1 MPPMAT
7 RGRSSRGSQAT
18 SASGGGLVGNRLAL
32 VGTVLYFLEWVGIGF
47 LPGSLPTN
55 RLGHDPAATIADYA
69 HPPGTVA
76 FVAGWFSVV
85 LLGRIVF
92 VAGLRKALS
101 DSRHPHALADIALV
115 VMAVSV
121 TIEVLAYG
129 FVAAGVWLEH
139 AHASAS
145 SVVALDSAG
154 SITDMLIFG
163 PIGVSVVTAALAMRR
178 SRLFASWLSWLG
190 LLAGLLLAAGG
201 IVASSAQGS
210 TGAWH
215 TIGNVLSGPPVLAAW
230 IWMIATSVIIW
241 RATPRA
247 ETAPIV

>member
-1 MPPMAT
+1 
-7 RGRSSRGSQAT
+7 
-18 SASGGGLVGNRLAL
+18 
-32 VGTVLYFLEWVGIGF
+32 VLYFLEWVGIAF

-55 RLGHDPAATIADYA
+55 RLGHNPAATIADYA
-69 HPPGTVA
+69 HHPGTVA

-92 VAGLRKALS
+92 VAGLRRALS
-101 DSRHPHALADIALV
+101 DSRQAHALADIALV

-121 TIEVLAYG
+121 TIEVLAYAL
-129 FVAAGVWLEH
+129 VAAAAWLQH
-139 AHASAS
+139 AQANGS
-145 SVVALDSAG
+145 SVIALDAAG

-163 PIGVSVVTAALAMRR
+163 PIGVSVMTAALAMLM
-178 SRLFASWLSWLG
+178 SRLFPSWLSWLG
-190 LLAGLLLAAGG
+190 LLGGLLLAAAGV
-201 IVASSAQGS
+201 VASSAEGS

-230 IWMIATSVIIW
+230 VWMIATSVILW

-247 ETAPIV
+247 DAARLV